1 MEQRANHTVPQFD
14 RHMETMAEIPRLM
27 QIGLAT
33 CHAVT
38 VLNGQF
44 IGNTPNS
51 ILYLNQ

>member
-1 MEQRANHTVPQFD
+1 MED
-14 RHMETMAEIPRLM
+14 IPRLM

-44 IGNTPNS
+44 IGK
-51 ILYLNQ
+51 LYDTISWVCFW